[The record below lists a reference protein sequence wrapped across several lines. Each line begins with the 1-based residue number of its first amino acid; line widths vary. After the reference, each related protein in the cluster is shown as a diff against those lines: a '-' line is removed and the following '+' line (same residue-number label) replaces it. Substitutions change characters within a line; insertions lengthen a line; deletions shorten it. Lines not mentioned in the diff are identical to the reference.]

1 MKLTEKNGYTIISD
15 FDSAEEFADIKAE
28 TAVLVFMPEKSFCA
42 DADFM
47 RNMPYIT
54 ILASK
59 SLQDYSPEML
69 MMFDVRLA
77 KEPYFMRNSAEYLGI
92 YRKICGKNS
101 AYRYENTP
109 ETDNFQTDLV
119 REISG
124 DVAEAVDE
132 YLTNILKDK
141 SDYQV
146 KAIAS
151 CLITARKGSADDV
164 LDEESKQFYRLI
176 RKKAEV

>member
-15 FDSAEEFADIKAE
+15 FDSAVEFADINAE

-47 RNMPYIT
+47 RNIPYIT
-54 ILASK
+54 VLASE
-59 SLQDYSPEML
+59 SLQDYSPEIL

-77 KEPYFMRNSAEYLGI
+77 KEPYFMRNSAEYLDT

-101 AYRYENTP
+101 AYCYESTP
-109 ETDNFQTDLV
+109 ETDNFQTDL
-119 REISG
+119 IHQLSG
-124 DVAEAVDE
+124 NFTDAVDE
-132 YLTNILKDK
+132 YLTNILKVK
-141 SDYQV
+141 SDYQI

-151 CLITARKGSADDV
+151 CLITARKGSADAV